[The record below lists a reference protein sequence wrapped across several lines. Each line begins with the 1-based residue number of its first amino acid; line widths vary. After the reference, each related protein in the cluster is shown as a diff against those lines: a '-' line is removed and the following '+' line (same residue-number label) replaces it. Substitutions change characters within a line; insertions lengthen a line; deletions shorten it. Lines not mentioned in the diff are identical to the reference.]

1 METFASQNNLVAL
14 NKRLEEIVAQRTQ
27 EFQILYNSSPCG
39 YHSIDFNG
47 VILLIND
54 TELKWLGYN
63 REEVVGK
70 MNIKDFLTAESIENH
85 KKHFPLF
92 LANGYMENLEFEL
105 IGKNQVPRF
114 ISASAKRMN
123 DENGN
128 FIMSNTVLNDITDRK
143 ILDNKLKHL
152 ANYDDLT
159 KLPNRR
165 LLKDRLSQ
173 SLIATSR
180 SGFFGAL
187 LFIDLD
193 KFKIVNDTFGHH
205 AGDYF
210 LVEVARRITACVREM
225 DTVSRTGGDEFVV
238 LFNQLTDSEEK
249 SIEIAMRIAD
259 KVRHALLEPYQIVL
273 PLEKKDQSDIEYFCT
288 ASIGISVFSGSGKG
302 LEALLEVADA
312 AMYKAKSLG
321 GDQVIMSVS
330 VI

>member
-39 YHSIDFNG
+39 YHCTDLNG
-47 VILLIND
+47 VIVLIND
-54 TELKWLGYN
+54 TELKWLGYT

-70 MNIKDFLTAESIENH
+70 MNIKDFLTAESIENY

-92 LANGYMENLEFEL
+92 LLNGYIENLEFEI

-114 ISASAKRMN
+114 ISASAKRVN

-143 ILDNKLKHL
+143 ILENQFKHL

-159 KLPNRR
+159 ELPNRR
-165 LLKDRLSQ
+165 LLRDRLSQ

-193 KFKIVNDTFGHH
+193 KFKVVNDTFGHH

-210 LVEVARRITACVREM
+210 LVEVARRIKACVREM

-259 KVRHALLEPYQIVL
+259 KVRQALLEPYQIIL
-273 PLEKKDQSDIEYFCT
+273 PIEKKDQSVIEYVCT
-288 ASIGISVFSGSGKG
+288 ASIGISIFSGSSKE
-302 LEALLEVADA
+302 LEALLEEADT

-321 GDQVIMSVS
+321 GDQVIMSVV